1 MKPVAHDTVLFDLG
15 AVLVD
20 WNPRYLYREHFG
32 ENEAAMEH
40 FLAEVCAP
48 DWIRAMDAGLPVQQA
63 IAERSRAFPAY
74 AGLIGLWGSHWETML
89 RDAIHE
95 TVDILSELRSRKTRL
110 FALTNWSAENFPI
123 AFRRFDFFRW
133 FEDIVVS
140 GEVGLIKPDPRIYR
154 LAIDRCRLNPPKTVF
169 IDDNADNVAAG
180 NDAGLHSIRFTDA
193 GRLRADLQALGLL

>member
-1 MKPVAHDTVLFDLG
+1 MKRPAHDTVLFDLG

-20 WNPRYLYREHFG
+20 WNPRYLYRDHFG
-32 ENEAAMEH
+32 SDEAAMER
-40 FLAEVCAP
+40 FLAEVCGP
-48 DWIRAMDAGLPVQQA
+48 DWIRAMDAGKPVREA
-63 IAERSRAFPAY
+63 IAERSRMFPAY
-74 AGLIGLWGSHWETML
+74 AGLISLWGSHWETML

-95 TVDILSELRSRKTRL
+95 TVGVLAELRARGTRL

-154 LAIDRCRLNPPKTVF
+154 LAIERCRLKPARTVF
-169 IDDNADNVAAG
+169 IDDNADNVTG
-180 NDAGLHSIRFTDA
+180 GSEAGLHSIRFTDA
-193 GRLRADLQALGLL
+193 ARLRSDLQGLGLL